1 MKLWKYVKAA
11 FRWHWNLLAVGA
23 GAALG
28 ILSGQADVILPLVAA
43 GEIAYLGLLATH
55 PKFQKAIESREAAE
69 KREKTALTA
78 EQALKRITSALPP
91 HALEKYEA
99 LRERCMKLRKIA
111 KDLRRPGTDSSEL
124 RLESLQLKGL
134 DRLLW
139 IYLRLAYTEHSL
151 DRFLVE
157 TDEAG
162 IKADIESI
170 TRRLAG
176 YAEKEVNPRREKA
189 RRAIEDTLRTSQ
201 LRLANLEK
209 ARENHELVQLELERL
224 EHKIRS
230 VAEMAVNRQEPEFI
244 SDQVD
249 VVTKSLIET
258 EKTMDE
264 LDFATGL
271 GEVEEAVPELTSRRA
286 TEKQR

>member
-1 MKLWKYVKAA
+1 MGLWKYVKEA
-11 FRWHWNLLAVGA
+11 FKWHWNLLALGA
-23 GAALG
+23 GTAFG
-28 ILSGQADVILPLVAA
+28 ILSGQPDVILPLVAA
-43 GEIAYLGLLATH
+43 GELAYLGMLATH
-55 PKFQKAIESREAAE
+55 PKFQKAIESREAAQ

-78 EQALKRITSALPP
+78 DQAFQRITSALPP

-99 LRERCMKLRKIA
+99 LRERCMKLREIA
-111 KDLRRPGTDSSEL
+111 KNLRSPGAGGDAG
-124 RLESLQLKGL
+124 RLESMQLKSL

-151 DRFLVE
+151 QRFLEE
-157 TDEAG
+157 TDEEG
-162 IKADIESI
+162 IRADIQRI
-170 TRRLAG
+170 TKRLAG
-176 YAEKEVNPRREKA
+176 YAEKETSPRREKA

-201 LRLANLEK
+201 LRLTNLEK

-249 VVTKSLIET
+249 AVTKSLLET
-258 EKTMDE
+258 EKTMDD

-271 GEVEEAVPELTSRRA
+271 GEVEEVVPELTSRRA
-286 TEKQR
+286 TLEH